1 MGQGG
6 KGKVQTSSYL
16 EQLNKLLAAS
26 APDHVTIFCEAE
38 PGELQ
43 AVQASA
49 LGMIVS
55 EFVANSIKHAF
66 AGDRAGEI
74 KISLRRQEGA
84 EGWLLECRDNGCG
97 PGAGARLEQPA
108 KKNMVLIG
116 PPGSGKGTQAP
127 IIKDKYSLCH
137 LATGDLLRAE
147 VKAGSD
153 LGKEAEA
160 VMNRGELVSDEL
172 VLAIVRSR
180 LQNHSGG
187 WLLDGFP
194 RNLAQAEA
202 LDALLSELNQPLQS
216 VLLMEL
222 DDEEL
227 VQRLL
232 ARGRADD
239 NEEVIRHRLSVYREQ
254 TAPLINHYE
263 QRGQLKRVLSTGTI
277 EAVAEQINAALA

>member
-1 MGQGG
+1 M
-6 KGKVQTSSYL
+6 SHR
-16 EQLNKLLAAS
+16 LL
-26 APDHVTIFCEAE
+26 
-38 PGELQ
+38 
-43 AVQASA
+43 
-49 LGMIVS
+49 
-55 EFVANSIKHAF
+55 FV
-66 AGDRAGEI
+66 
-74 KISLRRQEGA
+74 
-84 EGWLLECRDNGCG
+84 
-97 PGAGARLEQPA
+97 
-108 KKNMVLIG
+108 G
-116 PPGSGKGTQAP
+116 PPGAGKGTQAER
-127 IIKDKYSLCH
+127 LAAGHGLLH
-137 LATGDLLRAE
+137 LSTGDLLRAE

-263 QRGQLKRVLSTGTI
+263 QRGQLKRVVSTGTI

>member
-1 MGQGG
+1 M
-6 KGKVQTSSYL
+6 SHR
-16 EQLNKLLAAS
+16 LL
-26 APDHVTIFCEAE
+26 
-38 PGELQ
+38 
-43 AVQASA
+43 
-49 LGMIVS
+49 
-55 EFVANSIKHAF
+55 FV
-66 AGDRAGEI
+66 
-74 KISLRRQEGA
+74 
-84 EGWLLECRDNGCG
+84 
-97 PGAGARLEQPA
+97 
-108 KKNMVLIG
+108 G
-116 PPGSGKGTQAP
+116 PPGAGKGTQAERLAA
-127 IIKDKYSLCH
+127 SHGLLH
-137 LATGDLLRAE
+137 LSTGDLLRAE

-202 LDALLSELNQPLQS
+202 LDSLLSELSQPLQS

>member
-1 MGQGG
+1 M
-6 KGKVQTSSYL
+6 SHR
-16 EQLNKLLAAS
+16 LL
-26 APDHVTIFCEAE
+26 
-38 PGELQ
+38 
-43 AVQASA
+43 
-49 LGMIVS
+49 
-55 EFVANSIKHAF
+55 FV
-66 AGDRAGEI
+66 
-74 KISLRRQEGA
+74 
-84 EGWLLECRDNGCG
+84 
-97 PGAGARLEQPA
+97 
-108 KKNMVLIG
+108 G
-116 PPGSGKGTQAP
+116 PPGAGKGTQAERLAA
-127 IIKDKYSLCH
+127 SHGLLH
-137 LATGDLLRAE
+137 LSTGDLLRAE

-254 TAPLINHYE
+254 TAPLISHYE
-263 QRGQLKRVLSTGTI
+263 QRGQLKRVVSTGTI